1 MKKQLPSLK
10 RLKTLF
16 YSLCLILCVNFGWS
30 QTTVFH
36 ETFGT
41 AAVASGYTGNTSTTP
56 SALTYTIGTSTSN
69 TGVMKSEIALASGN
83 GFLKNV
89 TTASSTNAKIY
100 YSAPFSGLLNS
111 NLSSNTGKI
120 TWTVNLRTTRV
131 TVMATGLGD
140 TNQYGGVILASTG
153 SVIGAPSTTTGY
165 AVLFTRSTLNAA
177 ANTIKLVRMTV
188 GFGSTS
194 SSALTPTLISSADIT
209 SGFTNY
215 RSVKVTY
222 DPATATWELFTR
234 DDGASA
240 FADPESGSYTSA
252 GTSTDATYTSTAMSS
267 YGFFS
272 NSTSGTTGMESDNY
286 KIVLDPPASSPS
298 ITSQTALTAFNYAFG
313 SGPSASQ
320 STLITGAN
328 LSNPIAINTA
338 LLSNYEVS
346 LDNFASA
353 AATGTLT
360 VASGSI
366 LSIRLKAG
374 LSAGTKTDTITLTS
388 GATTVTLS
396 PSGSVSAVYTYVSGA
411 LSGSS
416 NWTPSVTSFSET
428 GAIFLIQSSV
438 TTDFSWTLGTGSKII
453 LGNASLAGAI
463 LTIASASPITGIIDI
478 PAASSGSN
486 SLVLQDATTFP
497 TFGALHSTSEVHF
510 QVTPTAINISSNFG
524 KLFIDGNSTMSLGA
538 TGLTST
544 ATIQTSL
551 TVASGSTL
559 SIASTGTSYIYM
571 NSGAVATISGTF
583 RTSRQGGFVSFSNS
597 IVNTTSATYTALQF
611 KDAEIPATSL
621 LLAGGTIEF
630 NRGNSATVQII
641 TPRSDYNNLTISDGG
656 TGAANKSLAS
666 SLTVSGTL
674 TLYHRWGS
682 TITGAGS
689 IIMGNG
695 ATIVRT
701 AGDFGTAPI
710 FGTTVNVTYNGI
722 NNGIAPTNVDITSG
736 FEIPTATT
744 VLNNLTIATT
754 TQTVTLNSATAVN
767 NKLTLT
773 SGTLATGGLLTLK
786 SNVTKTAV
794 VAPVAA
800 GITGNVIVE
809 RNIPIGHRA
818 YRLLSPATTG
828 GTINAN
834 WQEGGLVTTV
844 GGISN
849 PFLTYGTH
857 ITGAGGSA
865 NGFDTTTSNAASIFT
880 YDNITPAWTALAN
893 TSGTLTA
900 GSPYLVYIRGS
911 RLATNIDASLGNDAT
926 TLRTTGTLTIGTVP
940 VSGLNATAN
949 GFSVVGNPYQA
960 QVDMNKVL
968 VTNAT
973 AVNLAP
979 FYYVVDPKLGGKG
992 AYATV
997 DLVTPGLSTA
1007 VDANQYLQPGQA
1019 CFVQTVAASA
1029 AALNF
1034 TEADKFEGVQ
1044 TSVFRTKNI
1053 ATARLLLTLNDASA
1067 KALDRLVVAFDAS
1080 ESNAVNQNDAA
1091 KLTNFDESMATSN
1104 SSKLFAI
1111 EKRAIPTDT
1120 DEIPL
1125 NITKYRGTSYTIKA
1139 EGFGL
1144 TGSTPYLLDQYA
1156 NKITEIP
1163 QDGSVNYA
1171 YTVDAA
1177 IPESIAADRF
1187 KLIYAK
1193 TLKTIDNAVTSFAL
1207 YPNPSKTNSFS
1218 VNVPQSTGKA
1228 SLTVSN
1234 MLGQQLYSQN
1244 DLQSGSI
1251 VKVIAN
1257 NVKTAGVYLVSLT
1270 SDGKTTTTKW
1280 IVE

>member
-10 RLKTLF
+10 KLKTLF
-16 YSLCLILCVNFGWS
+16 YSLCLILCVNLGWT
-30 QTTVFH
+30 QTTVFN

-56 SALTYTIGTSTSN
+56 SALTYTIGTSTSL
-69 TGVMKSEIALASGN
+69 TGAMKSEIALASGN

-89 TTASSTNAKIY
+89 LSVSTNAKIY
-100 YSAPFSGLLNS
+100 YAAPFSGLLNS

-120 TWTVNLRTTRV
+120 TWTVNLRTTRA
-131 TVMATGLGD
+131 TLMASGLGD
-140 TNQYGGVILASTG
+140 TNQYGGVILATTG
-153 SVIGAPSTTTGY
+153 SIIGSPSTATGY
-165 AVLFTRSTLNAA
+165 AVLFTRHSNTTSNAV
-177 ANTIKLVRMTV
+177 KLVKMTV

-194 SSALTPTLISSADIT
+194 TSTLTPTLIESAPI
-209 SGFTNY
+209 SAFTNY

-222 DPATATWELFTR
+222 DPATTTWELFTR

-272 NSTSGTTGMESDNY
+272 NSTSATTGMEYDNY

-328 LSNPIAINTA
+328 LSNPITIDTA

-388 GATTVTLS
+388 GATTLTLS

-416 NWTPSVTSFSET
+416 SWTPSVTNFSET

-438 TTDFSWTLGTGSKII
+438 TTDFSWTLGSGSKII
-453 LGNASLAGAI
+453 LGNASVAGAT
-463 LTIASASPITGIIDI
+463 LTIASASPITGTIDI

-486 SLVLQDATTFP
+486 KLVLQDLVTP
-497 TFGALHSTSEVHF
+497 TFGTLDVTSEVHYNAAIS
-510 QVTPTAINISSNFG
+510 TPIFTTGTVFG
-524 KLFIDGNSTMSLGA
+524 KVIIDAPTDQVSWFGNPV
-538 TGLTST
+538 
-544 ATIQTSL
+544 IQPNGSF

-559 SIASTGTSYIYM
+559 FMSGSSSYWTTIYPGASVVIDGTVRIQKV
-571 NSGAVATISGTF
+571 N
-583 RTSRQGGFVSFSNS
+583 GFVNSNVVTPSTSFGSIQFIGAENLTLGVNS
-597 IVNTTSATYTALQF
+597 IVEYNKSSNATTYNITA
-611 KDAEIPATSL
+611 
-621 LLAGGTIEF
+621 
-630 NRGNSATVQII
+630 
-641 TPRSDYNNLTISDGG
+641 RSYPNLTISGLG
-656 TGAANKSLAS
+656 NNKAFL
-666 SLTVSGTL
+666 G
-674 TLYHRWGS
+674 
-682 TITGAGS
+682 
-689 IIMGNG
+689 
-695 ATIVRT
+695 
-701 AGDFGTAPI
+701 
-710 FGTTVNVTYNGI
+710 
-722 NNGIAPTNVDITSG
+722 
-736 FEIPTATT
+736 ATT
-744 VLNNLTIATT
+744 VTGKLIINTTGTSVITALTNLTPLTISPTG
-754 TQTVTLNSATAVN
+754 S
-767 NKLTLT
+767 LTLT
-773 SGTLATGGLLTLK
+773 SGTLNTGGFLTLK
-786 SNVTKTAV
+786 SSECCTATVDEVTGGSV
-794 VAPVAA
+794 
-800 GITGNVIVE
+800 TGNVIVE

-818 YRLLSPATTG
+818 YRLLSPSTTG

-834 WQEGGLVTTV
+834 WQEGGLVTSV

-849 PFLTYGTH
+849 PNLTYGTH

-865 NGFDTTTSNAASIFT
+865 NGFDTTTNNASSIFT
-880 YDNITPAWTALAN
+880 YDNTTPAWTALTN
-893 TSGTLTA
+893 TSGTLSA
-900 GSPYLVYIRGS
+900 GSPYLVYLRGS

-926 TLRTTGTLTIGTVP
+926 TLRTTGTLTTGIVA
-940 VSGLNATAN
+940 VSGLNALAN

-1019 CFVQTVAASA
+1019 CFVQTVATSA
-1029 AALNF
+1029 ASLNF
-1034 TEADKFEGVQ
+1034 TEADKFEGTQ
-1044 TSVFRTKNI
+1044 TSVFRVKKV
-1053 ATARLLLTLNDASA
+1053 ATARLLLTLNDFSA
-1067 KALDRLVVAFDAS
+1067 KALDRLVVAFDVS
-1080 ESNAVNQNDAA
+1080 ESNDVNQNDAT
-1091 KLTNFDESMATSN
+1091 KLSNFDESMAASN
-1104 SSKLFAI
+1104 SSKLLAI

-1125 NITKYRGTSYTIKA
+1125 NIAKYRGTSYSIKA
-1139 EGFGL
+1139 EGSSL
-1144 TGSTPYLLDQYA
+1144 TGPIPYLLDQYT
-1156 NKITEIP
+1156 NTTTEIP

-1177 IPESIAADRF
+1177 IPASIAADRF

-1193 TLKTIDNAVTSFAL
+1193 TLKTIDNALASFAL
-1207 YPNPSKTNSFS
+1207 YPNPSKSNSFS
-1218 VNVPQSTGKA
+1218 IVVPQSMSKVL
-1228 SLTVSN
+1228 LTVSN
-1234 MLGQQLYSQN
+1234 LIGQKLYSQN
-1244 DLQSGSI
+1244 DLQSGATVNVTI
-1251 VKVIAN
+1251 N
-1257 NVKTAGVYLVSLT
+1257 TVKTSGVYLVSLT
-1270 SDGKTTTTKW
+1270 SEGKTSTIKW